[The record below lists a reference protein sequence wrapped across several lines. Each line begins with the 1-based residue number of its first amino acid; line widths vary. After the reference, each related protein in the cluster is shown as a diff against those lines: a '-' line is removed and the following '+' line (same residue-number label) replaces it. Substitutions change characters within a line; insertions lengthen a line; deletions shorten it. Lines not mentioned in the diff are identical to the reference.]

1 MTQTRS
7 RTMGTTPEGT
17 EPPPTVETGDEGEA
31 EGGQD
36 PPEGNN
42 GSSEFWRGKPH
53 GIPPNNMFFSSPF
66 RNSLNAF
73 SGPTCTGHT

>member
-1 MTQTRS
+1 
-7 RTMGTTPEGT
+7 MGTTPEGT

-42 GSSEFWRGKPH
+42 GSEFVECVQWAHLHWPYLKQAMQQIH
-53 GIPPNNMFFSSPF
+53 G
-66 RNSLNAF
+66 
-73 SGPTCTGHT
+73 